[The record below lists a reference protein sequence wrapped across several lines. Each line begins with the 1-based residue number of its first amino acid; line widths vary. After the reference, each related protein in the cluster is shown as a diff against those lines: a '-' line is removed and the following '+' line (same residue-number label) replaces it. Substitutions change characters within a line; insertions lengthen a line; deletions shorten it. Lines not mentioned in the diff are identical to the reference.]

1 MAKVS
6 AKEILLE
13 IIKISGESYREIGRK
28 TGIHYQTIAN
38 VINTD
43 MKANTT
49 TYDALDKYLDEVKL
63 KYSTLEELQTQ
74 IKLLEAHNT
83 YLTARL
89 KIAEKK

>member
-28 TGIHYQTIAN
+28 TGVHYQTIAN

-43 MKANTT
+43 MKANQT
-49 TYDALDKYLDEVKL
+49 TYDALDNYLDEVKL
-63 KYSTLEELQTQ
+63 KYSTLEELQKQ

-89 KIAEKK
+89 KIAEEK

>member
-6 AKEILLE
+6 AKEMLLE

-28 TGIHYQTIAN
+28 TGVHYQTIAN
-38 VINTD
+38 VINTN
-43 MKANTT
+43 MKANQT

-63 KYSTLEELQTQ
+63 KYSTLEELQKQ

-89 KIAEKK
+89 KIAEEK

>member
-1 MAKVS
+1 
-6 AKEILLE
+6 
-13 IIKISGESYREIGRK
+13 
-28 TGIHYQTIAN
+28 
-38 VINTD
+38 

>member
-1 MAKVS
+1 MVKVS

-28 TGIHYQTIAN
+28 TGVHYQTIAN

-63 KYSTLEELQTQ
+63 KYSTLEELQKQ

-83 YLTARL
+83 YLTTRL
-89 KIAEKK
+89 KIAETK